1 MSKIKPIKISEHNKQ
16 IHGYYALIAKA
27 CGCTRS
33 YVRQV
38 LNSNMGTYH
47 GKKYTDRN
55 TKLVNQIRA
64 KAKELEMFL
73 ESKTNSDV

>member
-1 MSKIKPIKISEHNKQ
+1 MAKKKPNTISEHKKQ
-16 IHGYYALIAKA
+16 IYGYYALIAKA

-38 LNSNMGTYH
+38 LNSDMGEYK
-47 GKKYTDRN
+47 GIKYTHRN

-64 KAKELEMFL
+64 KAKELETFL
-73 ESKTNSDV
+73 LNNKTKEK